1 MFKNN
6 LIKIENYLKLLSLY
20 LLLNIL
26 TILFLD
32 NEPLLKVF
40 ILITFALSIL
50 TIYKIKTQIS
60 LFKDV
65 NYDVKDD
72 LEKDEDKEDILIECF
87 NSIKHNKNKSLEK
100 PMLEKEIEKHKEE
113 SSDLFIDENKKIV
126 EKTFDYIM
134 ED

>member
-32 NEPLLKVF
+32 NEPLLKAF

-87 NSIKHNKNKSLEK
+87 NSIKYYKDKSLEK

-113 SSDLFIDENKKIV
+113 SSDLFIDENKKII

>member
-32 NEPLLKVF
+32 NEPLLKAF

>member
-1 MFKNN
+1 MN
-6 LIKIENYLKLLSLY
+6 LIKS
-20 LLLNIL
+20 
-26 TILFLD
+26 
-32 NEPLLKVF
+32 F

-87 NSIKHNKNKSLEK
+87 NSIKYYKNKSLEK

>member
-32 NEPLLKVF
+32 NEPLLKAF

-87 NSIKHNKNKSLEK
+87 NSIKYYKDKSLEK

>member
-20 LLLNIL
+20 LLLNML

-32 NEPLLKVF
+32 NEPLLKAF

-87 NSIKHNKNKSLEK
+87 NSIKYYKDKSLEK

-113 SSDLFIDENKKIV
+113 SSDLFMDKNKKII

>member
-32 NEPLLKVF
+32 NEPLLKAF

-87 NSIKHNKNKSLEK
+87 NSIKYYKDKSLEK

-113 SSDLFIDENKKIV
+113 SSDLFIDKNKKII